1 VRVAGREALGT
12 ISLVAR
18 QNGALSPLE
27 QMARR
32 LQLPADTDISDVI
45 TQRNPHLAKLSPDN
59 QPSNRP
65 ATPAEAAR
73 IFLERQKA

>member
-1 VRVAGREALGT
+1 
-12 ISLVAR
+12 
-18 QNGALSPLE
+18 
-27 QMARR
+27 MARR